1 MSRDSFFS
9 RNKSWIGRVFN
20 LLLGGAIASGI
31 ALWLLSGNQQVPGQ
45 QEGAVAAVGA
55 PEPGELAQGQSG
67 RRNARPGWG
76 RAGPSRPLEVA
87 VLESNSQELVYDFP
101 LRGFTEAARR
111 IDVRAQTAGLV
122 ISESVPKGT
131 RVAEGDVLCR
141 IEPGDRP
148 ARLAQASARIT
159 QAEAD
164 AKSARQLASEGFGSR
179 NAAAAA
185 ETAQAAARA
194 EVEQIELDISR
205 TVIRA
210 PFSGA
215 LETSSAEMGSL
226 LQPGSLCATILG
238 LDPIRVVGF
247 APERAIDAFI
257 EGAIATA
264 ELAGGQRVAGVIS
277 FVSRAADPSTR
288 TFRVELTVENP
299 VYAIRD
305 GLSAEILMPVR
316 RPAAHLVPQ
325 SALTLNDDGI
335 VGLRLVGEEDTTVF
349 APVRLLRDTTE
360 GFWVDQLPATARI
373 IVVGQEFVEEGVRV
387 KPRPV
392 QEAFS
397 P

>member
-20 LLLGGAIASGI
+20 LLLGGSIATGI
-31 ALWLLSGNQQVPGQ
+31 TLWLLSGNQQVSGQ
-45 QEGAVAAVGA
+45 QEGAVAAVGVS
-55 PEPGELAQGQSG
+55 ESGEDSSGQSG
-67 RRNARPGWG
+67 RRNARAG
-76 RAGPSRPLEVA
+76 RGDQSPSGPLEVA
-87 VLESNSQELVYDFP
+87 VLDSTSQELVYEFP

-122 ISESVPKGT
+122 ISESVQKGT
-131 RVAEGDVLCR
+131 RVEDRDVLCR

-148 ARLAQASARIT
+148 ARLAQARARID
-159 QAEAD
+159 QVDAD

-179 NAAAAA
+179 TAAAAA

-257 EGAIATA
+257 EGAAATA
-264 ELAGGQRVAGVIS
+264 ELADGRHVSGVIS

-299 VYAIRD
+299 DYAIRD
-305 GLSAEILMPVR
+305 GLSAEILMPIR

-325 SALTLNDDGI
+325 SALTLNDDGV
-335 VGLRLVGEEDTTVF
+335 VGLRLVGENDTTLF

-360 GFWVDQLPATARI
+360 GFWVDQLPETARI
-373 IVVGQEFVEEGVRV
+373 IVVGQEFVEEGVSV

-397 P
+397 Q